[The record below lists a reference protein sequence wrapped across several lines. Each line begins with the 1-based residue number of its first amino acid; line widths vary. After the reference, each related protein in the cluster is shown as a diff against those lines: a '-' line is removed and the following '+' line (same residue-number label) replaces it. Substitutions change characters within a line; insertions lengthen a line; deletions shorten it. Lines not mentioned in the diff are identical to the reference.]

1 MGYLLRVGATM
12 ETETGLAIL
21 VLLLL
26 LLLLLLLFLDLAV
39 VSLKPLS
46 AQRVGRRKLTCSFN
60 FI

>member
-12 ETETGLAIL
+12 ETEIGLAIL
-21 VLLLL
+21 VL

>member
-1 MGYLLRVGATM
+1 M
-12 ETETGLAIL
+12 ETEIGLAIL
-21 VLLLL
+21 VLL